1 MWRGGFRQNGCRA
14 SRFFRLWLCQQI
26 SATCCDASAVM
37 QASTTWPVQD
47 MPELVQSTLD
57 TWPFNRELYST
68 ISMQCVAA
76 TRTRLVC
83 PLGPWRA
90 TTPPAELY
98 SFRPHPHTPYTPS
111 SSLPQADA
119 VARGVP
125 WRRRCSTVTLCH
137 TCPCTGRVRASSL
150 RGPCQGRRRGWA
162 ASWSPRHPKSYKN
175 QLLVSRRSCRFT

>member
-1 MWRGGFRQNGCRA
+1 
-14 SRFFRLWLCQQI
+14 
-26 SATCCDASAVM
+26 M

-98 SFRPHPHTPYTPS
+98 SFRPHPHTPYN
-111 SSLPQADA
+111 PQ
-119 VARGVP
+119 VAFHKRMP
-125 WRRRCSTVTLCH
+125 WPVECHGGGGAPQSHYATLVH
-137 TCPCTGRVRASSL
+137 APVVFALRASEAHAKAAGEAGL
-150 RGPCQGRRRGWA
+150 RAGAQGIQRATRI
-162 ASWSPRHPKSYKN
+162 SYLSPGGHVD
-175 QLLVSRRSCRFT
+175 LLS